1 MRIKQTDY
9 FIRKSIINPISKSLC
24 FIHPNFITL
33 SNFILVYFLLKNFLK
48 KERTYIAII
57 LILINRII
65 DLLDGS
71 VARNCNKQSKIGAVI
86 DMMCDHTLMIG
97 ILIIYLIKTYKGN
110 TDIKLKIFI
119 SIVVIS
125 FIIYLLYLLS
135 LEIFDKSYNVELSN
149 KSFFSKIII
158 FCMDNT
164 IILSPFFTILF
175 KKILT

>member
-1 MRIKQTDY
+1 
-9 FIRKSIINPISKSLC
+9 
-24 FIHPNFITL
+24 
-33 SNFILVYFLLKNFLK
+33 
-48 KERTYIAII
+48 
-57 LILINRII
+57 
-65 DLLDGS
+65 
-71 VARNCNKQSKIGAVI
+71 
-86 DMMCDHTLMIG
+86 MMCDHTLMIG

-110 TDIKLKIFI
+110 TNIKLKIFI